1 MKKVGKMNRIEYR
14 IMQNGDINEVLFVL
28 CSNASAQEF
37 YEHIGW
43 REESIVKTYTKILNQ

>member
-28 CSNASAQEF
+28 CSNASEQEF